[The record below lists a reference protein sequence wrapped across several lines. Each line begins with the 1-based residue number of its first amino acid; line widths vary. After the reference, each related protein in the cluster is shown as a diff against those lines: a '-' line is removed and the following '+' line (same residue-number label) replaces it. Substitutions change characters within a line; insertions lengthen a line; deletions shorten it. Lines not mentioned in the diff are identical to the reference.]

1 MVSDSGVRSQYG
13 FDAEAVRNAIT
24 REVIM
29 LGTSDNSKIRMEWNK
44 LPSHLVVNIWREYI
58 RKFKLGDLF
67 TNSGTSG
74 LQTIEKMINN
84 RVKNAHIEALD
95 DTGAKTGEWVESL
108 EFKQLQSRGLEIM
121 EVRIHNV
128 LFEPSIEEQIIQQWS
143 AEWMKIA
150 RQEENYLKEKEALI
164 ETASRDEGS
173 KSFAKIAAKQFSG
186 KPTAPQQ
193 NPFKTLQ
200 LLIQPLKE
208 YILNESN
215 ANSAM
220 EKELRKLDDI
230 WKWLLDSSSDGNI
243 APRPPQGG
251 NKP

>member
-1 MVSDSGVRSQYG
+1 
-13 FDAEAVRNAIT
+13 
-24 REVIM
+24 
-29 LGTSDNSKIRMEWNK
+29 
-44 LPSHLVVNIWREYI
+44 
-58 RKFKLGDLF
+58 
-67 TNSGTSG
+67 
-74 LQTIEKMINN
+74 
-84 RVKNAHIEALD
+84 
-95 DTGAKTGEWVESL
+95 
-108 EFKQLQSRGLEIM
+108 
-121 EVRIHNV
+121 
-128 LFEPSIEEQIIQQWS
+128 
-143 AEWMKIA
+143 MKIA